1 MRGSEGQTPPR
12 SSVLRVHVHLAR
24 VLYDGLKIQGA
35 KFQHETRSLAGRL
48 GRLGRALAGHHRKQS
63 KKPPRAPPWRH
74 GPKRLPHANHTL
86 SLSELR
92 RSSTH
97 TRSREKR
104 ERDSRE
110 RSLEYNPLSFEDDMA
125 ESR

>member
-1 MRGSEGQTPPR
+1 MKPVRWQ
-12 SSVLRVHVHLAR
+12 A
-24 VLYDGLKIQGA
+24 GLQA
-35 KFQHETRSLAGRL
+35 C
-48 GRLGRALAGHHRKQS
+48 RALAGHHRKNR
-63 KKPPRAPPWRH
+63 KNRHAHRH
-74 GPKRLPHANHTL
+74 GAMAPRGYRTPTAIL